1 MTQLDRT
8 KSIGGSDVAA
18 ILGLSPWRTPLDV
31 WREKALGERD
41 DKSSDAMEAGLRF
54 EAPILAHFL
63 DEQVEATR
71 KVATLKHQAPVIV
84 GHRHAS
90 PDALLE
96 QQGWSSL
103 VEVKTTS
110 SGDGWGRDGSSE
122 IPAHYLPQVMHYL
135 DVLELEDAFVPVLVW
150 PGDMR
155 RIAGLTP
162 AETIRALGLRT
173 YRVHYNQALAAQ
185 IRDVVSEFWEKHVVA
200 MRPPEPRDL
209 ADAKRCAW
217 AVAGKTVEADD
228 ELVEL
233 LEAREHYRTVIK
245 DTEALVEQAEMQIR
259 AKLGDAE
266 SALGSNGKSIVSC
279 KVVNRAG
286 YTAQVEA
293 TSYRGLTVPKN
304 WRNYL

>member
-1 MTQLDRT
+1 VTLDRT

-31 WREKALGERD
+31 WREKALGQLD

-54 EAPILAHFL
+54 EDPILMRFL
-63 DEQVEATR
+63 DDHVETSQRQAAITR
-71 KVATLKHQAPVIV
+71 KAPVVV

-90 PDALLE
+90 PDALLV
-96 QQGWSSL
+96 QQGWQSL

-110 SGDGWGRDGSSE
+110 SGEGWGLDGSSE

-135 DVLELEDAFVPVLVW
+135 DVLELDDAYVPVLVW
-150 PGDMR
+150 PSDMR

-162 AETIRALGLRT
+162 AETIRAVGLRT

-185 IRDVVSEFWEKHVVA
+185 IRDVVAEFWERHVVA
-200 MRPPEPRDL
+200 MKPPEPRDL

-233 LEAREHYRTVIK
+233 LEAREHYRTVID
-245 DTEALVEQAEMQIR
+245 DTEKLVEQAEMQIR

-266 SALGSNGKSIVSC
+266 SALGAGGKAIVSA
-279 KVVNRAG
+279 KVINRAG
-286 YTAQVEA
+286 YTAQVKA

>member
-31 WREKALGERD
+31 WREKALNQLD

-54 EAPILAHFL
+54 EDPILMHFL
-63 DEQVEATR
+63 DQQVEMTG
-71 KVATLKHQAPVIV
+71 KQATLERRKPVVV

-90 PDALLE
+90 PDALVE
-96 QQGWSSL
+96 QQGWHSL

-155 RIAGLTP
+155 KIAGLTP

-185 IRDVVSEFWEKHVVA
+185 IRDVVAEFWEKHVVA
-200 MRPPEPRDL
+200 MEPPEPRDL

>member
-1 MTQLDRT
+1 MTKLDRT

-31 WREKALGERD
+31 WREKALGELD
-41 DKSSDAMEAGLRF
+41 DKTSDAMEAGLRF
-54 EAPILAHFL
+54 ESPILAHFL
-63 DEQVEATR
+63 DQQIETTQKQAAIVH
-71 KVATLKHQAPVIV
+71 KAPVVV

-96 QQGWSSL
+96 QQGWHSL

-110 SGDGWGRDGSSE
+110 SGDGWGRDGSAE
-122 IPAHYLPQVMHYL
+122 IPAHYLPQVQHYL
-135 DVLELEDAFVPVLVW
+135 DVLELEDAFVPVLLW
-150 PGDMR
+150 PSDMR
-155 RIAGLTP
+155 KIAGMTP
-162 AETIRALGLRT
+162 PETIRALGLRT
-173 YRVHYNQALAAQ
+173 YRVQYQAALAKQ
-185 IRDVVSEFWEKHVVA
+185 IREAVDEFWEKHIVA
-200 MRPPEPRDL
+200 MKPPKFRDL

-217 AVAGKTVEADD
+217 AIAGKTVDADD

-233 LEAREHYRTVIK
+233 LEAREHYRTVID
-245 DTEALVEQAEMQIR
+245 DTEKLVEQAELQIR

-266 SALGSNGKSIVSC
+266 SAIGANGKSIVSC

-286 YTAQVEA
+286 YTAQVKA

>member
-1 MTQLDRT
+1 VTLDRT

-31 WREKALGERD
+31 WREKALGELD
-41 DKSSDAMEAGLRF
+41 DKTSDAMEAGLRF
-54 EAPILAHFL
+54 EDPILMRFL
-63 DEQVEATR
+63 DEQVEVTGKQAAITR
-71 KVATLKHQAPVIV
+71 KAPVVV

-90 PDALLE
+90 PDAILT
-96 QQGWSSL
+96 QQGWQSL

-110 SGDGWGRDGSSE
+110 SSDGWGRDGSSE

-135 DVLELEDAFVPVLVW
+135 DVLELDDAYIPVLLW

-155 RIAGLTP
+155 KIAGLTP

-185 IRDVVSEFWEKHVVA
+185 IRDVVAEFWEKHVVA
-200 MRPPEPRDL
+200 MKPPEPRDL

-217 AVAGKTVEADD
+217 AVAGKTVDADD

-266 SALGSNGKSIVSC
+266 QALGAGGKAVVSC

>member
-1 MTQLDRT
+1 MTLDRT

-31 WREKALGERD
+31 WREKALGELD
-41 DKSSDAMEAGLRF
+41 DKTSDAMEAGLRF
-54 EAPILAHFL
+54 EDPILMAFL
-63 DEQVEATR
+63 DAQVETTGKVAEITR
-71 KVATLKHQAPVIV
+71 KAPVVV

-90 PDALLE
+90 PDAIYT
-96 QQGWSSL
+96 QQGWQSL

-110 SGDGWGRDGSSE
+110 SGDGWGRDGSAE

-135 DVLELEDAFVPVLVW
+135 DVLELEDAFVPVLLW

-155 RIAGLTP
+155 KIAGMTP
-162 AETIRALGLRT
+162 SETIRALGLRT
-173 YRVHYNQALAAQ
+173 YRVHYQAALAKQ
-185 IRDVVSEFWEKHVVA
+185 IREVVAEFWEKHVVA

-217 AVAGKTVEADD
+217 SVAGKTVDADD

-233 LEAREHYRTVIK
+233 LEAREHYRTVID
-245 DTEALVEQAEMQIR
+245 DTEKLVEQAELQIR

-266 SALGSNGKSIVSC
+266 QALGAGGKAIVSA

-286 YTAQVEA
+286 YTAQVKA

>member
-1 MTQLDRT
+1 MTLDRT

-31 WREKALGERD
+31 WREKALGELD
-41 DKSSDAMEAGLRF
+41 DKTSDAMAAGLRF
-54 EAPILAHFL
+54 EDPILMRFL
-63 DEQVEATR
+63 DQHVETTERQAAITR
-71 KVATLKHQAPVIV
+71 KAPVVV

-96 QQGWSSL
+96 QQGWQSL

-122 IPAHYLPQVMHYL
+122 IPAYYLPQIMHYL
-135 DVLELEDAFVPVLVW
+135 DILELEDAFVPVLVW
-150 PGDMR
+150 PSDMR

-162 AETIRALGLRT
+162 AETIRAVGLRT
-173 YRVHYNQALAAQ
+173 YRVHFNLPLAAQ
-185 IRDVVSEFWEKHVVA
+185 IRVVVDEFWEKHVVA
-200 MRPPEPRDL
+200 MKPPEPRDL

-233 LEAREHYRTVIK
+233 LEAREHYRTVIE
-245 DTEALVEQAEMQIR
+245 DTEKLVEQAELQIR

-266 SALGSNGKSIVSC
+266 QALGAGGKAVVSC

-286 YTAQVEA
+286 YTAQVKA

>member
-1 MTQLDRT
+1 VTLDRT

-31 WREKALGERD
+31 WREKALGELD
-41 DKSSDAMEAGLRF
+41 DKTSDAMEAGLRF
-54 EAPILAHFL
+54 EDPILMRFL
-63 DEQVEATR
+63 NDQVEMTG
-71 KVATLKHQAPVIV
+71 KQATLERRAPVVV

-90 PDALLE
+90 PDALIE
-96 QQGWSSL
+96 QQGWHSL

-110 SGDGWGRDGSSE
+110 SNDGWGRDGSSE

-135 DVLELEDAFVPVLVW
+135 DVLELEDAFVPVLLW
-150 PGDMR
+150 PSDMR

-162 AETIRALGLRT
+162 AETIRAVGLRT
-173 YRVHYNQALAAQ
+173 YRVQYQAGLAKQ
-185 IRDVVSEFWEKHVVA
+185 IREVVADFWEQHIVA
-200 MRPPEPRDL
+200 MKPPEPRDL

-233 LEAREHYRTVIK
+233 LEAREHYRTVIE
-245 DTEALVEQAEMQIR
+245 DTEALVEQAELQIR

-266 SALGSNGKSIVSC
+266 QALGAGGKAIVSA
-279 KVVNRAG
+279 KVINRAG
-286 YTAQVEA
+286 YTAQVKA

>member
-1 MTQLDRT
+1 VTLDRT

-31 WREKALGERD
+31 WREKALGELDART
-41 DKSSDAMEAGLRF
+41 SDAMEAGLRF
-54 EAPILAHFL
+54 EYPILMRFL
-63 DEQVEATR
+63 DDHVEMSERQASITR
-71 KVATLKHQAPVIV
+71 KEPVVV

-90 PDALLE
+90 PDAILE
-96 QQGWSSL
+96 QQGWQSL
-103 VEVKTTS
+103 VEVKTTN
-110 SGDGWGRDGSSE
+110 SGDGWGRDGSGE

-135 DVLELEDAFVPVLVW
+135 DVLELEDAYVPVLLW
-150 PGDMR
+150 PSDMR
-155 RIAGLTP
+155 KIAGMTP
-162 AETIRALGLRT
+162 AEAIRAVGLRT
-173 YRVHYNQALAAQ
+173 YRVQYQAGLAKQ
-185 IRDVVSEFWEKHVVA
+185 IREVVADFWEKHVVA
-200 MRPPEPRDL
+200 MKPPEPRDL

-233 LEAREHYRTVIK
+233 LEAREHYRTVID
-245 DTEALVEQAEMQIR
+245 DTEKLVEQAELQIR

-266 SALGSNGKSIVSC
+266 QALGSGGKAIVSA
-279 KVVNRAG
+279 KVINRAG
-286 YTAQVEA
+286 YTAQVKA

>member
-31 WREKALGERD
+31 WREKALNQID

-54 EAPILAHFL
+54 EDPILMHFL
-63 DEQVEATR
+63 DQQVEMTG
-71 KVATLKHQAPVIV
+71 KQATLERRKPVVV

-90 PDALLE
+90 PDALVE
-96 QQGWSSL
+96 QQGWHSL

-122 IPAHYLPQVMHYL
+122 IPAHYLPQVQHYL

-150 PGDMR
+150 PSDMR

-185 IRDVVSEFWEKHVVA
+185 IRDVVAEFWEKHVVA
-200 MRPPEPRDL
+200 MKPPEPRDL

-266 SALGSNGKSIVSC
+266 QALGAGGKAVVSC

-293 TSYRGLTVPKN
+293 TSYRGLTVARN

>member
-1 MTQLDRT
+1 MTLDRT

-31 WREKALGERD
+31 WREKALGELD

-54 EAPILAHFL
+54 EDPILMHFL
-63 DEQVEATR
+63 NEQVETTG
-71 KVATLKHQAPVIV
+71 KQATLERRKPVVV

-90 PDALLE
+90 PDALIA
-96 QQGWSSL
+96 QQGWHSL

-135 DVLELEDAFVPVLVW
+135 DVLELEDAFVPVLLW
-150 PGDMR
+150 PSDMR

-185 IRDVVSEFWEKHVVA
+185 IRDVVAEFWEKHVVA
-200 MRPPEPRDL
+200 MKPPEPRDL

>member
-1 MTQLDRT
+1 MTLDRT

-31 WREKALGERD
+31 WREKALGELD
-41 DKSSDAMEAGLRF
+41 GKTSDAMEAGLRF
-54 EAPILAHFL
+54 EDPILVAFL
-63 DEQVEATR
+63 NAQVETTGKQAAIQR
-71 KVATLKHQAPVIV
+71 KAPVVV

-90 PDALLE
+90 PDALLV
-96 QQGWSSL
+96 QQGWQSL

-135 DVLELEDAFVPVLVW
+135 DVLELDDAFVPVLLW

-155 RIAGLTP
+155 KIAGMTP

-173 YRVHYNQALAAQ
+173 YRVQYQAALAQQ
-185 IRDVVSEFWEKHVVA
+185 IREVVAEFWEKHVVG
-200 MRPPEPRDL
+200 MQPPEPRDL

-217 AVAGKTVEADD
+217 AVAGKTVDADD

-233 LEAREHYRTVIK
+233 LEAREHYRQVID

-266 SALGSNGKSIVSC
+266 QALGAGGKAIVSA

-286 YTAQVEA
+286 YTAQVKA